1 MDYKNIA
8 LETIEYVSTI
18 TLNRPPT
25 NSINLGMREELDDA
39 LTTIE
44 KSKDSRVV
52 IITGAGE
59 KGFCA
64 GMDVADVANLYNGPD
79 PNDLLFR
86 VDRFPKPIIAALNG
100 YCLGG
105 GLELAVA
112 CHFRLMTDNPK
123 AKIGYPE
130 VNLGI
135 TPGWGGIQRTAR
147 LLGRAKALE
156 LILLSKRLSA
166 QEALALGL
174 VDKVFP
180 EANFRSEALAFAKLF
195 STRPPIAVNAIIN
208 GMITGMEKGIVEGI
222 NTDRQ
227 WTKKLPQTK
236 DAQEGMMAFMQKR
249 DPVFTG
255 E

>member
-1 MDYKNIA
+1 MDYQNIA
-8 LETIEYVSTI
+8 LETKDYITTI

-25 NSINLGMREELDDA
+25 NSINLGMRQELDDA
-39 LTTIE
+39 LTVIE
-44 KSKDSRVV
+44 QSRDTRVV
-52 IITGAGE
+52 IVTGAGE

-64 GMDVADVANLYNGPD
+64 GMDVADVPNLYKGPD

-86 VDRFPKPIIAALNG
+86 FDRFPKPIIAALNG

-112 CHFRLMTDNPK
+112 CHFRIMTDNPK

-166 QEALALGL
+166 QEALTLGL

-180 EANFRSEALAFAKLF
+180 EASFRSEVLAFAKLF
-195 STRPPIAVNAIIN
+195 ATRPPMAVNAVIN

-227 WTKKLPQTK
+227 WTKKVSQTK
-236 DAQEGMMAFMQKR
+236 DAQEGMLAFMQKR
-249 DPVFTG
+249 EPVFTG

>member
-1 MDYKNIA
+1 MDYKTITVETKDNIS
-8 LETIEYVSTI
+8 VI
-18 TLNRPPT
+18 TLNRPPA
-25 NSINLGMREELDDA
+25 NSINMEMREDLDRA
-39 LTTIE
+39 LTE
-44 KSKDSRVV
+44 LEQNKESRVV
-52 IITGAGE
+52 MVTGAGD

-64 GMDVADVANLYNGPD
+64 GMDVMDVANLYKGPD

-86 VDRFPKPIIAALNG
+86 FDCFPKPIVAALNG

-147 LLGRAKALE
+147 LLGRPKALE
-156 LILLSKRLSA
+156 MILLSQRLSA
-166 QEALALGL
+166 QEALAIGL

-180 EANFRSEALAFAKLF
+180 DADFRKEALAFAAAF
-195 STRPPIAVNAIIN
+195 SKKAPIAVSAVLN
-208 GMITGMEKGIVEGI
+208 GMTVGMEKGIVEGI

-227 WTKKLPQTK
+227 WTKKLAQSK
-236 DAQEGMMAFMQKR
+236 DAQEGMIAYMQKR